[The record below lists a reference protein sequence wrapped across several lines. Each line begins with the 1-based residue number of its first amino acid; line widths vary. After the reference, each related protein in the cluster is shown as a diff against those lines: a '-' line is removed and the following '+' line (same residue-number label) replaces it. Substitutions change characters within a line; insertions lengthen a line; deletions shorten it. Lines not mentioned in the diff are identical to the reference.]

1 VNVFCDYFCHYS
13 FVFLGSSTTNNL
25 KRKQP
30 NQRPCGPNKC
40 KQLSNLR
47 NGEML
52 EVTYFHNGPVGA
64 NHKIITRHMGKLI
77 RDPNVCPVR
86 VHSWNEIN
94 ENAKEHMWAVV
105 LVITFLTI
113 TP

>member
-1 VNVFCDYFCHYS
+1 
-13 FVFLGSSTTNNL
+13 
-25 KRKQP
+25 
-30 NQRPCGPNKC
+30 
-40 KQLSNLR
+40 
-47 NGEML
+47 ML

-94 ENAKEHMWAVV
+94 ENAKEHMWAAV
-105 LVITFLTI
+105 LVITYLTI